1 MVRHQDVS
9 AQQEAQPAARFFEN
23 GDDRSE
29 LRIAQSRKR
38 APQIYRDEE
47 DTIRSAQAMDSRHG
61 QEDTRITS
69 PLTQII
75 RQSGG
80 CCCLLACPAQLV

>member
-9 AQQEAQPAARFFEN
+9 AQQETQPAARFFEA
-23 GDDRSE
+23 GEDRSE

-47 DTIRSAQAMDSRHG
+47 DTIGSVQAVDARHG
-61 QEDTRITS
+61 QEDTKSTS
-69 PLTQII
+69 P
-75 RQSGG
+75 RRDRA
-80 CCCLLACPAQLV
+80 LAVASSLKIAP